1 MKFKKLKL
9 NGFKSF
15 VEPIDLEIQ
24 DGLTG
29 IVGPNGCGKSNVVEA
44 IKWVMGESSA
54 KQMRGDD
61 MDDVIFGGSSNRP
74 ARDASEVSIV
84 LDNTEVKSLT
94 QFNEYDELE
103 VNRRIERGKG
113 SSWTINSNSVRAKDV
128 NLLFA
133 DNSSGA
139 RSSGIVS
146 QGQVAN
152 LINAK
157 PDARRTLL
165 EEAANITGLHQRR
178 HEAEL
183 RLNAAETNLER
194 LGDIVITMEEQKKS
208 LSKQARQA
216 SRYKSIGDRL
226 RKAESILLL
235 KKYLEKEE
243 SLKSFDELFNDTS
256 SNYNELTKKL
266 HSAEENRIK
275 SNSNLPALRKK
286 ETESFAKL
294 QNLKINLS
302 SIDNEL
308 IQISDNQN
316 KAKTSL
322 NNISENIKRENSLS
336 KEAKQVL
343 NKLDEESKTLSLEL
357 NSQETNYKKDTENLN
372 SIRDELEKIENQQA
386 EINSVINT
394 NKYKF
399 ESLSNEK
406 ITLSKNAEELSKE
419 STEYNIETNDQ
430 KINQL
435 KEEISFNEKN
445 IISCQKNIDKNKI
458 SISKASADQNKY
470 KEIFEI
476 SLNYFRDIEA
486 EYNALTKLLNINKT
500 EKNSK
505 LSEKIKVKDGFEN
518 SVSHVLGESLEG
530 SLVEGD
536 KPYWVKLQKK
546 NNLSPP
552 EKTEPL
558 GNFIKKSSFAKLS
571 LSSVG
576 IAKTE
581 EDAKEMQSQLLPG
594 QAITTSKGGLW
605 RWDGFIIP
613 VGSNSSVSEFLRQ
626 NNRLRT
632 LKKEINSYSE
642 KLNSDEDNYKSYSK
656 KYEDLKILTDEESS
670 KLFDLKQN
678 KASLEFKLNET
689 VLEHKNNI
697 EKRELKTFEIKKI
710 EKRIFEIDSEIKKFS
725 KDKNLEQKLN
735 SISKVSNKLREELS
749 DKISNQA
756 KLEQNKV
763 FKISRIKDIKQEII
777 GWEKRI
783 KDSNNQFVELKAK
796 ENEIKNY
803 LNELSNKPSKLEK
816 EKNNLLSEIDLQ
828 EVECKKISDEL
839 IVSERKFNE
848 IDSECKNIEIE
859 LRTANEKRIKAESE
873 KNIIESELD
882 LINQQ
887 ILSKFN
893 CAPYDLKENKD
904 IKVEDTKLTH
914 EELENRQNRLIRE
927 RDEMGP
933 VNLRAEIEMK
943 ELEQQISNILLE
955 SEDLQNAIDKL
966 RLSIKTLNREGKER
980 ILVSFEKVQVQF
992 QKIFKQ
998 LFSGG
1003 EAKLEFTD
1011 PSDPLNSGLEIM
1023 AKPPGKKLQTLS
1035 LLSGG
1040 EKALTAISLLF
1051 AVFLTNPSPLCVLDE
1066 VDAPLDDTN
1075 VARFCDLL
1083 DEIKDATNTRFMIIT
1098 HHRLTMAR
1106 MDRLYGV
1113 TMSENGVS
1121 QLVSVNLEKA
1131 IKLKETA

>member
-343 NKLDEESKTLSLEL
+343 NKLDEERKTLSNEL

-558 GNFIKKSSFAKLS
+558 ENFIKK
-571 LSSVG
+571 
-576 IAKTE
+576 
-581 EDAKEMQSQLLPG
+581 
-594 QAITTSKGGLW
+594 
-605 RWDGFIIP
+605 
-613 VGSNSSVSEFLRQ
+613 
-626 NNRLRT
+626 
-632 LKKEINSYSE
+632 
-642 KLNSDEDNYKSYSK
+642 
-656 KYEDLKILTDEESS
+656 
-670 KLFDLKQN
+670 
-678 KASLEFKLNET
+678 
-689 VLEHKNNI
+689 
-697 EKRELKTFEIKKI
+697 
-710 EKRIFEIDSEIKKFS
+710 
-725 KDKNLEQKLN
+725 
-735 SISKVSNKLREELS
+735 
-749 DKISNQA
+749 
-756 KLEQNKV
+756 
-763 FKISRIKDIKQEII
+763 
-777 GWEKRI
+777 
-783 KDSNNQFVELKAK
+783 
-796 ENEIKNY
+796 
-803 LNELSNKPSKLEK
+803 
-816 EKNNLLSEIDLQ
+816 
-828 EVECKKISDEL
+828 
-839 IVSERKFNE
+839 
-848 IDSECKNIEIE
+848 
-859 LRTANEKRIKAESE
+859 
-873 KNIIESELD
+873 
-882 LINQQ
+882 
-887 ILSKFN
+887 
-893 CAPYDLKENKD
+893 
-904 IKVEDTKLTH
+904 
-914 EELENRQNRLIRE
+914 
-927 RDEMGP
+927 
-933 VNLRAEIEMK
+933 
-943 ELEQQISNILLE
+943 NIL
-955 SEDLQNAIDKL
+955 
-966 RLSIKTLNREGKER
+966 
-980 ILVSFEKVQVQF
+980 
-992 QKIFKQ
+992 
-998 LFSGG
+998 
-1003 EAKLEFTD
+1003 
-1011 PSDPLNSGLEIM
+1011 
-1023 AKPPGKKLQTLS
+1023 
-1035 LLSGG
+1035 
-1040 EKALTAISLLF
+1040 
-1051 AVFLTNPSPLCVLDE
+1051 C
-1066 VDAPLDDTN
+1066 
-1075 VARFCDLL
+1075 
-1083 DEIKDATNTRFMIIT
+1083 
-1098 HHRLTMAR
+1098 
-1106 MDRLYGV
+1106 
-1113 TMSENGVS
+1113 
-1121 QLVSVNLEKA
+1121 
-1131 IKLKETA
+1131 

>member
-243 SLKSFDELFNDTS
+243 SLKSFDELFNNAS

-343 NKLDEESKTLSLEL
+343 NKLDEESKNLSNEL

-386 EINSVINT
+386 EINSIINT
-394 NKYKF
+394 NKYKY
-399 ESLSNEK
+399 ESLSN
-406 ITLSKNAEELSKE
+406 
-419 STEYNIETNDQ
+419 
-430 KINQL
+430 
-435 KEEISFNEKN
+435 
-445 IISCQKNIDKNKI
+445 
-458 SISKASADQNKY
+458 
-470 KEIFEI
+470 
-476 SLNYFRDIEA
+476 
-486 EYNALTKLLNINKT
+486 
-500 EKNSK
+500 
-505 LSEKIKVKDGFEN
+505 
-518 SVSHVLGESLEG
+518 
-530 SLVEGD
+530 
-536 KPYWVKLQKK
+536 
-546 NNLSPP
+546 
-552 EKTEPL
+552 
-558 GNFIKKSSFAKLS
+558 
-571 LSSVG
+571 
-576 IAKTE
+576 
-581 EDAKEMQSQLLPG
+581 
-594 QAITTSKGGLW
+594 
-605 RWDGFIIP
+605 
-613 VGSNSSVSEFLRQ
+613 
-626 NNRLRT
+626 
-632 LKKEINSYSE
+632 
-642 KLNSDEDNYKSYSK
+642 
-656 KYEDLKILTDEESS
+656 
-670 KLFDLKQN
+670 
-678 KASLEFKLNET
+678 
-689 VLEHKNNI
+689 
-697 EKRELKTFEIKKI
+697 
-710 EKRIFEIDSEIKKFS
+710 
-725 KDKNLEQKLN
+725 
-735 SISKVSNKLREELS
+735 
-749 DKISNQA
+749 
-756 KLEQNKV
+756 
-763 FKISRIKDIKQEII
+763 
-777 GWEKRI
+777 
-783 KDSNNQFVELKAK
+783 
-796 ENEIKNY
+796 
-803 LNELSNKPSKLEK
+803 
-816 EKNNLLSEIDLQ
+816 
-828 EVECKKISDEL
+828 
-839 IVSERKFNE
+839 
-848 IDSECKNIEIE
+848 
-859 LRTANEKRIKAESE
+859 
-873 KNIIESELD
+873 
-882 LINQQ
+882 
-887 ILSKFN
+887 
-893 CAPYDLKENKD
+893 
-904 IKVEDTKLTH
+904 
-914 EELENRQNRLIRE
+914 
-927 RDEMGP
+927 
-933 VNLRAEIEMK
+933 
-943 ELEQQISNILLE
+943 
-955 SEDLQNAIDKL
+955 
-966 RLSIKTLNREGKER
+966 
-980 ILVSFEKVQVQF
+980 
-992 QKIFKQ
+992 
-998 LFSGG
+998 
-1003 EAKLEFTD
+1003 
-1011 PSDPLNSGLEIM
+1011 
-1023 AKPPGKKLQTLS
+1023 
-1035 LLSGG
+1035 
-1040 EKALTAISLLF
+1040 
-1051 AVFLTNPSPLCVLDE
+1051 
-1066 VDAPLDDTN
+1066 
-1075 VARFCDLL
+1075 
-1083 DEIKDATNTRFMIIT
+1083 
-1098 HHRLTMAR
+1098 
-1106 MDRLYGV
+1106 
-1113 TMSENGVS
+1113 
-1121 QLVSVNLEKA
+1121 
-1131 IKLKETA
+1131 

>member
-29 IVGPNGCGKSNVVEA
+29 IGGPNGCGKSNVVEA

-74 ARDASEVSIV
+74 ARDASEVSVV

-157 PDARRTLL
+157 PEARRTLL

-275 SNSNLPALRKK
+275 SNSNLPALRKT

-336 KEAKQVL
+336 TEAKQVL

-386 EINSVINT
+386 EINSAINT

-546 NNLSPP
+546 NNLSQP

-558 GNFIKKSSFAKLS
+558 G
-571 LSSVG
+571 
-576 IAKTE
+576 
-581 EDAKEMQSQLLPG
+581 
-594 QAITTSKGGLW
+594 TSKGGLW

-656 KYEDLKILTDEESS
+656 KYEDLKILIDEESS
-670 KLFDLKQN
+670 ILFDLKEN
-678 KASLEFKLNET
+678 KASLEFKLSET

-710 EKRIFEIDSEIKKFS
+710 EKRIFEIDSEIKNFS

-796 ENEIKNY
+796 ENEISPI
-803 LNELSNKPSKLEK
+803 EFI
-816 EKNNLLSEIDLQ
+816 NL
-828 EVECKKISDEL
+828 
-839 IVSERKFNE
+839 F
-848 IDSECKNIEIE
+848 
-859 LRTANEKRIKAESE
+859 IK
-873 KNIIESELD
+873 
-882 LINQQ
+882 
-887 ILSKFN
+887 
-893 CAPYDLKENKD
+893 Y
-904 IKVEDTKLTH
+904 
-914 EELENRQNRLIRE
+914 
-927 RDEMGP
+927 
-933 VNLRAEIEMK
+933 
-943 ELEQQISNILLE
+943 
-955 SEDLQNAIDKL
+955 
-966 RLSIKTLNREGKER
+966 
-980 ILVSFEKVQVQF
+980 
-992 QKIFKQ
+992 
-998 LFSGG
+998 
-1003 EAKLEFTD
+1003 
-1011 PSDPLNSGLEIM
+1011 
-1023 AKPPGKKLQTLS
+1023 
-1035 LLSGG
+1035 
-1040 EKALTAISLLF
+1040 
-1051 AVFLTNPSPLCVLDE
+1051 SP
-1066 VDAPLDDTN
+1066 
-1075 VARFCDLL
+1075 
-1083 DEIKDATNTRFMIIT
+1083 
-1098 HHRLTMAR
+1098 
-1106 MDRLYGV
+1106 
-1113 TMSENGVS
+1113 
-1121 QLVSVNLEKA
+1121 
-1131 IKLKETA
+1131 

>member
-243 SLKSFDELFNDTS
+243 SLKSFDELFNNAS

-343 NKLDEESKTLSLEL
+343 NKLDEESKTLSNEL

-558 GNFIKKSSFAKLS
+558 G
-571 LSSVG
+571 
-576 IAKTE
+576 
-581 EDAKEMQSQLLPG
+581 
-594 QAITTSKGGLW
+594 
-605 RWDGFIIP
+605 
-613 VGSNSSVSEFLRQ
+613 
-626 NNRLRT
+626 
-632 LKKEINSYSE
+632 
-642 KLNSDEDNYKSYSK
+642 
-656 KYEDLKILTDEESS
+656 
-670 KLFDLKQN
+670 
-678 KASLEFKLNET
+678 
-689 VLEHKNNI
+689 
-697 EKRELKTFEIKKI
+697 ELYKKI
-710 EKRIFEIDSEIKKFS
+710 
-725 KDKNLEQKLN
+725 
-735 SISKVSNKLREELS
+735 
-749 DKISNQA
+749 
-756 KLEQNKV
+756 
-763 FKISRIKDIKQEII
+763 
-777 GWEKRI
+777 
-783 KDSNNQFVELKAK
+783 
-796 ENEIKNY
+796 
-803 LNELSNKPSKLEK
+803 
-816 EKNNLLSEIDLQ
+816 
-828 EVECKKISDEL
+828 
-839 IVSERKFNE
+839 
-848 IDSECKNIEIE
+848 
-859 LRTANEKRIKAESE
+859 
-873 KNIIESELD
+873 
-882 LINQQ
+882 
-887 ILSKFN
+887 IL
-893 CAPYDLKENKD
+893 C
-904 IKVEDTKLTH
+904 
-914 EELENRQNRLIRE
+914 
-927 RDEMGP
+927 
-933 VNLRAEIEMK
+933 
-943 ELEQQISNILLE
+943 
-955 SEDLQNAIDKL
+955 
-966 RLSIKTLNREGKER
+966 
-980 ILVSFEKVQVQF
+980 
-992 QKIFKQ
+992 
-998 LFSGG
+998 
-1003 EAKLEFTD
+1003 
-1011 PSDPLNSGLEIM
+1011 
-1023 AKPPGKKLQTLS
+1023 
-1035 LLSGG
+1035 
-1040 EKALTAISLLF
+1040 
-1051 AVFLTNPSPLCVLDE
+1051 
-1066 VDAPLDDTN
+1066 
-1075 VARFCDLL
+1075 
-1083 DEIKDATNTRFMIIT
+1083 
-1098 HHRLTMAR
+1098 
-1106 MDRLYGV
+1106 
-1113 TMSENGVS
+1113 
-1121 QLVSVNLEKA
+1121 
-1131 IKLKETA
+1131 

>member
-243 SLKSFDELFNDTS
+243 SLKSFDELFNNAS

-343 NKLDEESKTLSLEL
+343 NKLDKESKTLSFEL

-558 GNFIKKSSFAKLS
+558 ENFIKKLSFAKLS

-656 KYEDLKILTDEESS
+656 KYEDLKILIDEESS
-670 KLFDLKQN
+670 KLFDLKEN
-678 KASLEFKLNET
+678 KASLEFKLSET

-725 KDKNLEQKLN
+725 KNKNLEQKLN

>member
-84 LDNTEVKSLT
+84 LDNTEAKSLT

-243 SLKSFDELFNDTS
+243 SLKSFDRLFNDAS
-256 SNYNELTKKL
+256 SNYNDLTKKL
-266 HSAEENRIK
+266 YLAEENRIK
-275 SNSNLPALRKK
+275 SISNLPALRQN

-343 NKLDEESKTLSLEL
+343 NKLDEERKNLSNEL

-419 STEYNIETNDQ
+419 STEYNIETNNQ

-558 GNFIKKSSFAKLS
+558 GNFIKKSSFAELS

-594 QAITTSKGGLW
+594 QAITTKKGGLW

-632 LKKEINSYSE
+632 IKKEINSYSE
-642 KLNSDEDNYKSYSK
+642 KLNSDEGNYKSYSK
-656 KYEDLKILTDEESS
+656 KYEDLKILIDKDST
-670 KLFDLKQN
+670 KLFDLKEN
-678 KASLEFKLNET
+678 KASLELRLSEI

-749 DKISNQA
+749 DKICNQA

-893 CAPYDLKENKD
+893 CAPYDLKEN
-904 IKVEDTKLTH
+904 
-914 EELENRQNRLIRE
+914 
-927 RDEMGP
+927 
-933 VNLRAEIEMK
+933 
-943 ELEQQISNILLE
+943 
-955 SEDLQNAIDKL
+955 
-966 RLSIKTLNREGKER
+966 
-980 ILVSFEKVQVQF
+980 
-992 QKIFKQ
+992 
-998 LFSGG
+998 
-1003 EAKLEFTD
+1003 
-1011 PSDPLNSGLEIM
+1011 
-1023 AKPPGKKLQTLS
+1023 
-1035 LLSGG
+1035 
-1040 EKALTAISLLF
+1040 
-1051 AVFLTNPSPLCVLDE
+1051 
-1066 VDAPLDDTN
+1066 
-1075 VARFCDLL
+1075 
-1083 DEIKDATNTRFMIIT
+1083 
-1098 HHRLTMAR
+1098 
-1106 MDRLYGV
+1106 
-1113 TMSENGVS
+1113 
-1121 QLVSVNLEKA
+1121 
-1131 IKLKETA
+1131 